1 MKRYEIALWNK
12 IQESAQAL
20 NNYQTCWDLRFR
32 LPIVKCCHPSESRIR
47 QLVIAHAQPG
57 PHVLASV
64 QGNNEVGLW
73 NMESQFRQLALW
85 ASAAP
90 ILSKDRVRL

>member
-1 MKRYEIALWNK
+1 M
-12 IQESAQAL
+12 
-20 NNYQTCWDLRFR
+20 RFR

-47 QLVIAHAQPG
+47 QLVIAHAHINQGGG

-90 ILSKDRVRL
+90 ILSKDRVSAVTQLMARLSLNPAFSYDVN

>member
-1 MKRYEIALWNK
+1 M
-12 IQESAQAL
+12 
-20 NNYQTCWDLRFR
+20 QTCWDMRFR
-32 LPIVKCCHPSESRIR
+32 LPIVNCCHPSESRIR
-47 QLVIAHAQPG
+47 QLVAQPG
-57 PHVLASV
+57 PYVLASV

-90 ILSKDRVRL
+90 ILSKDRVRRADATVCATFAKPRFFFLR

>member
-1 MKRYEIALWNK
+1 MVRPGTSSGYL
-12 IQESAQAL
+12 
-20 NNYQTCWDLRFR
+20 TCWDMRFR
-32 LPIVKCCHPSESRIR
+32 LPIVKCCHPSEARIR
-47 QLVIAHAQPG
+47 QLLVVASHTASHSAG
-57 PHVLASV
+57 PYVLASV

>member
-1 MKRYEIALWNK
+1 MVEIALT
-12 IQESAQAL
+12 IL
-20 NNYQTCWDLRFR
+20 HFV
-32 LPIVKCCHPSESRIR
+32 P
-47 QLVIAHAQPG
+47 
-57 PHVLASV
+57 

-90 ILSKDRVRL
+90 ILSKDRVRKTQRQRRISPDLLFLKISLPH

>member
-1 MKRYEIALWNK
+1 M
-12 IQESAQAL
+12 
-20 NNYQTCWDLRFR
+20 RFR

-47 QLVIAHAQPG
+47 QLVIAHAGQPG

-73 NMESQFRQLALW
+73 NMEGQFRQLALW

-90 ILSKDRVRL
+90 ILSKDRVRRNNLRRRNYLRDFH